1 MWPSPATFWEA
12 PASGAGEDGKE
23 VGERRNSWGC
33 IKTSRLSFR
42 QALHADNKHR
52 EISPGGTAEKP
63 LSWEPRDLI
72 WVPATLS
79 GPRQALFLGLLTY
92 ETVLPVTPSFG
103 SLFFNKY
110 ITQMSNLVMGTELK
124 RDNTFASRML
134 SSLINLSLKRAH
146 ADTHTHTLA
155 VRVIIIWLLI

>member
-12 PASGAGEDGKE
+12 PASGAREDGKE
-23 VGERRNSWGC
+23 VGERWNIWRC
-33 IKTSRLSFR
+33 INTSRLSFR
-42 QALHADNKHR
+42 QALHEDNKHR
-52 EISPGGTAEKP
+52 EISPGGTADKP
-63 LSWEPRDLI
+63 LSWEPRDLV
-72 WVPATLS
+72 WVPTTLS

-110 ITQMSNLVMGTELK
+110 ITQMSNLVMGAQLK
-124 RDNTFASRML
+124 RDNTFPSRML
-134 SSLINLSLKRAH
+134 ASLTNLSLEHTRV
-146 ADTHTHTLA
+146 HTHTLV